1 MKTRWAG
8 VLIAAAVTGA
18 AWGQALDLSS
28 LDKLED
34 KAREANT
41 VTLDQ
46 NLLKLAAGFL
56 NNGDKDQAAVKS
68 LIGGLKA
75 VYVRNYEFKDK
86 DQYSMADVEPIRKQI
101 KALGWSKI
109 VESKEKND
117 DGSLREIDEVY
128 INTGAGGGLAVIA
141 AEPKELSVVYIDGT
155 IKVEDLQKLHR
166 FGVPDIDIEGVHQAP
181 HGNPEGKK

>member
-1 MKTRWAG
+1 MKTTWVG
-8 VLIAAAVTGA
+8 VIALAAVTGA

-28 LDKLED
+28 LDKLDAKSKES
-34 KAREANT
+34 NI

-56 NNGDKDQAAVKS
+56 NDGDKDQAAAKS
-68 LIGGLKA
+68 LIAGLKA
-75 VYVRNYEFKDK
+75 VYVRNYEFAQK
-86 DQYSMADVEPIRKQI
+86 DQYSMADIEPIRKQI
-101 KALGWSKI
+101 RALGWSKI
-109 VESKEKND
+109 VESKEKNE

-141 AEPKELSVVYIDGT
+141 AEPRELSVVYIDGS

-166 FGVPDIDIEGVHQAP
+166 FGVPDIDIEGTHHAP
-181 HGNPEGKK
+181 QGKK

>member
-1 MKTRWAG
+1 MKTTWVG
-8 VLIAAAVTGA
+8 VIICAAVTGA

-28 LDKLED
+28 LDKLGD
-34 KAREANT
+34 KAKESNI

-46 NLLKLAAGFL
+46 GMLKLAAGFL
-56 NNGDKDQAAVKS
+56 NDHDKDQQAAKA

-75 VYVRNYEFKDK
+75 VYVRNFEFSSK
-86 DQYSMADVEPIRKQI
+86 DQYSMADIEPIRKQI
-101 KALGWSKI
+101 HALGWSKI

-141 AEPKELSVVYIDGT
+141 AEPKELSIVYIDGVL
-155 IKVEDLQKLHR
+155 KLEDLQKLHGR
-166 FGVPDIDIEGVHQAP
+166 LGLPDIDIQNDGKDH
-181 HGNPEGKK
+181 PEKDKK